1 MTKHH
6 LMCGTWVKPGV
17 IITVSF
23 DTETLQLELVKKT
36 EIAHDEPISW
46 MAFDHQRKNI
56 YGSSMK
62 RWTSFRVDSPS
73 EIVQTGS
80 YALGG
85 HREFFLLSF

>member
-23 DTETLQLELVKKT
+23 DTETLALELVKKT

-46 MAFDHQRKNI
+46 MSFDVGAVGVQ
-56 YGSSMK
+56 
-62 RWTSFRVDSPS
+62 VDV
-73 EIVQTGS
+73 EMVD
-80 YALGG
+80 
-85 HREFFLLSF
+85 